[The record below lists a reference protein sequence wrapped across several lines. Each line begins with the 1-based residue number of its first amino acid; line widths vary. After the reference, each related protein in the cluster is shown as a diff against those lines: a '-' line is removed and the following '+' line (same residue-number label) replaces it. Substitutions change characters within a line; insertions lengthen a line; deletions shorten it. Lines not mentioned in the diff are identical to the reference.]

1 MSQEKPIVYILRGDD
16 STRIEMLIARF
27 KAELGDPSMASLN
40 TSVLDGTT
48 ATIEDIRS
56 AAFAMPFLTERRL
69 VILSDALA
77 RIESKKSEEV
87 LKFIDLLNGLPGS
100 TALVLVVEDKQSYR
114 RGEVNWEK
122 LTAKHWLMKWVRE
135 AGSRAWVEDCAMPL
149 AREMPGWIMRKAKEL
164 GGTFSQDGA
173 RKLAEYVGSQT
184 LRATQ
189 EINKLLAYVNYDRP
203 VTSEDVVLLTAQ
215 EQEGNI
221 FELTDALGERDG
233 SKALAQL
240 GILLETNDALEL
252 SGMIH
257 RQFRLLLQ
265 AREILDERGGE
276 EQVREL
282 LNLHPYVAQ
291 KLTQQARQF
300 SLDRLKAIY
309 HRLLEIDIGIKSGG
323 MPGEVAFELLFTD
336 LTKQ

>member
-164 GGTFSQDGA
+164 G
-173 RKLAEYVGSQT
+173 
-184 LRATQ
+184 
-189 EINKLLAYVNYDRP
+189 
-203 VTSEDVVLLTAQ
+203 
-215 EQEGNI
+215 
-221 FELTDALGERDG
+221 
-233 SKALAQL
+233 
-240 GILLETNDALEL
+240 EL
-252 SGMIH
+252 SAKMG
-257 RQFRLLLQ
+257 Q
-265 AREILDERGGE
+265 E
-276 EQVREL
+276 
-282 LNLHPYVAQ
+282 N
-291 KLTQQARQF
+291 
-300 SLDRLKAIY
+300 
-309 HRLLEIDIGIKSGG
+309 
-323 MPGEVAFELLFTD
+323 
-336 LTKQ
+336 